1 MPSVEETLRELD
13 GWYNELPGGT
23 ERPTYLSKL
32 ALLELCGWL
41 EVRFDNLVHV
51 ASAQVGLDKD
61 WVDKEVVQSTYG
73 FTYNDHLR
81 KMLCRVVGEFALQ
94 HVEAVFEAD
103 HPGKLAQLKGALTQ
117 LKSSRGILAHTHSAA
132 PVARQQ
138 VVNAPSWSINQQRI
152 LAKSIDLYE
161 ASLSKAFTR
170 TIAKPV

>member
-41 EVRFDNLVHV
+41 EWRFDDLVHT
-51 ASAQVGLDKD
+51 ASAAVGVDKD
-61 WVDKEVVQSTYG
+61 WVEKEVVQATHG

-94 HVEAVFEAD
+94 HVETLFETD
-103 HPGKLAQLKGALTQ
+103 NPGKLEQLKGALTI
-117 LKSSRGILAHTHSAA
+117 LKNSRGVLAHTHSAS

-161 ASLSKAFTR
+161 SCLSKAFTR
-170 TIAKPV
+170 TIAKP